1 MHLFFSRGFFF
12 AVFGVLQAA
21 ECLLF
26 WNWKSNLVKCI
37 HGVHSS
43 HAATAALSVTWNPL
57 GADHILSSLAFDPLI
72 LVLSATLYLTIPCSL
87 NILQVKCWDLST
99 LDCSWTM
106 PSLGGFVY
114 SLAFSPVD
122 TGCLAIGVGDSMI
135 RVWNTLSMNNIY
147 DVKTFWQSI
156 KSKVT
161 AVSVLWIPVFSP
173 LISSFHSIFFK
184 HVFLSHSEGFSQ
196 LKGDKAKLFI
206 LYSILSV
213 YNTF

>member
-1 MHLFFSRGFFF
+1 M
-12 AVFGVLQAA
+12 
-21 ECLLF
+21 
-26 WNWKSNLVKCI
+26 
-37 HGVHSS
+37 
-43 HAATAALSVTWNPL
+43 
-57 GADHILSSLAFDPLI
+57 SSLEFDPLI
-72 LVLSATLYLTIPCSL
+72 LHLTHALFFLVIPVTLHLTIPCPL

-161 AVSVLWIPVFSP
+161 AVSVLLIPPLFFSLVFF
-173 LISSFHSIFFK
+173 SSSLHFFLSRIFFFHSE
-184 HVFLSHSEGFSQ
+184 EGFSQ
-196 LKGDKAKLFI
+196 LKIYKAK
-206 LYSILSV
+206 
-213 YNTF
+213 

>member
-1 MHLFFSRGFFF
+1 MQLLQPCAMESSGCRSHPAKPCIWPFDSSFHFCF
-12 AVFGVLQAA
+12 VFR
-21 ECLLF
+21 
-26 WNWKSNLVKCI
+26 
-37 HGVHSS
+37 
-43 HAATAALSVTWNPL
+43 
-57 GADHILSSLAFDPLI
+57 
-72 LVLSATLYLTIPCSL
+72 VLSITLYLTIPSSS

-135 RVWNTLSMNNIY
+135 RVWNTLSINNIY

-161 AVSVLWIPVFSP
+161 AVSVLWIPFFLFFFLLSLFLTPFFSSMFFS
-173 LISSFHSIFFK
+173 LFHSE
-184 HVFLSHSEGFSQ
+184 VLSH
-196 LKGDKAKLFI
+196 LKWDKATLFI
-206 LYSILSV
+206 LYSILSA

>member
-1 MHLFFSRGFFF
+1 MSIWCFDF
-12 AVFGVLQAA
+12 
-21 ECLLF
+21 
-26 WNWKSNLVKCI
+26 
-37 HGVHSS
+37 SS
-43 HAATAALSVTWNPL
+43 HWCFVFSLSYQS
-57 GADHILSSLAFDPLI
+57 IR
-72 LVLSATLYLTIPCSL
+72 LTVPCSL
-87 NILQVKCWDLST
+87 NILQVKCWDLSA

-161 AVSVLWIPVFSP
+161 AVSVLLFPFLLLSLFLFS
-173 LISSFHSIFFK
+173 LHFFLWKTFIF
-184 HVFLSHSEGFSQ
+184 HSEGFSQ
-196 LKGDKAKLFI
+196 LKIYKAKSFL
-206 LYSILSV
+206 LYLIVSI
-213 YNTF
+213 YNVF